1 MHLAQLIEP
10 SFTSFSGMYLNR
22 IAGSDFLNP
31 DIQSSLSLR
40 VGAFALQRL
49 AAFPLILCAVADLI
63 VWSLMSIVV
72 LCAYQVGGKH
82 HLINLIST
90 LSLFPQAIPLFIL
103 GKEPQVNHIRRFG
116 SATISIIDQ
125 IKNSHAYSSKKRQ
138 LILTQLKGFNA
149 NEVDRFKNKKCSRR
163 GYEPLFYALRGAKVS
178 QGKYQ
183 PWPEMAEFLI
193 DQRVNFTF
201 PHAESEGSAGS
212 YLTLLLDTYSKHQDQ
227 QMESIALKL
236 VARGAP
242 YRTRSDL
249 NAPDNLSDL
258 ERAVSCGFK
267 ELSEKLLAQDDIL
280 TPLLTPEQSQ
290 ARNDKL
296 LRLAAVQKQ
305 PALLKLLLA
314 KEGANPVNP
323 NALGRT
329 AWACA
334 IETHNHE
341 NIGLFLAHGVD
352 PNLSITFQLADQN
365 PIATHHST
373 ALDFCIFSFI
383 NLRKGLSVEEVNLN
397 LQESPEFLS
406 KERLAHLQTMQMLSQ
421 GGAHFKEGFLNDE
434 NFSKLV
440 CEIDNNEFDANT
452 SVADL
457 ENLKKKYQA
466 NPYFVTILDLII
478 ASPFLIENIN
488 FLLQQTPALTNQQ
501 DTFIESRAAVID
513 GVITSPTTPFVHSL
527 ADLISQYV

>member
-22 IAGSDFLNP
+22 IAGRDFLNP
-31 DIQSSLSLR
+31 DIQTSLSLR
-40 VGAFALQRL
+40 VSAFVLQRL
-49 AAFPLILCAVADLI
+49 AAFPLVLCAIADLI
-63 VWSLMSIVV
+63 VWSLMSISV

-103 GKEPQVNHIRRFG
+103 GKEPQVNHIRRFE

-125 IKNSHAYSSKKRQ
+125 IKNSHTYSSKKRQ
-138 LILTQLKGFNA
+138 LILTQLKGFTES
-149 NEVDRFKNKKCSRR
+149 EVDRFKNKKCTRR
-163 GYEPLFYALRGAKVS
+163 GYEPLFYAIRGAKDS
-178 QGKYQ
+178 QGKYH
-183 PWPEMAEFLI
+183 PWPEMADFLI
-193 DQRVNFTF
+193 DHRVNFTF
-201 PHAESEGSAGS
+201 PHTQSEGSAGS

-227 QMESIALKL
+227 QMEAIALKL
-236 VARGAP
+236 LDSGAP
-242 YRTRSDL
+242 YSTRINLDGS
-249 NAPDNLSDL
+249 DNLSDL

-267 ELSEKLLAQDDIL
+267 DLTEKLLAQDDIL
-280 TPLLTPEQSQ
+280 IPLLTPEQSQ

-296 LRLAAVQKQ
+296 LRLAAAQKQ

-314 KEGANPVNP
+314 KGADPVNP

-329 AWACA
+329 AWAYA

-341 NIGLFLAHGVD
+341 NIEVFLAQGVD

-365 PIATHHST
+365 PIASHNST

-383 NLRKGLSVEEVNLN
+383 NLIKGLSVEEVNLN
-397 LQESPEFLS
+397 LQENPEFLS
-406 KERLAHLQTMQMLSQ
+406 NDRQAYLQTIQMLSQ
-421 GGAHFKEGFLNDE
+421 GGAHFKEGFLSDE

-440 CEIDNNEFDANT
+440 CEIDNNEFDAEK
-452 SVADL
+452 SVAVL

-466 NPYFVTILDLII
+466 NPYFVKILDLII
-478 ASPFLIENIN
+478 TRPFLIENIN
-488 FLLQQTPALTNQQ
+488 FLLKETSALTNQQ
-501 DTFIESRAAVID
+501 DTFIKTRAAKID
-513 GVITSPTTPFVHSL
+513 HIITSDATPFALPL